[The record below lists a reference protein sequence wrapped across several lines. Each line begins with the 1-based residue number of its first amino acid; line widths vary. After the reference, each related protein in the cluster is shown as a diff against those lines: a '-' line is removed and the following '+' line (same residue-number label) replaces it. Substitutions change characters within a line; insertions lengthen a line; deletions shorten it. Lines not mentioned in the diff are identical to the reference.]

1 MSNGQEGRVPGN
13 LLTTAMLCVAKL
25 AVLRQLAAEGESADP
40 LLVPSP
46 SLGRR
51 ESHRALAIASRL
63 RRTPMSPRCIR
74 CCNRCSPIP
83 STHRIPRPFSLCS
96 CMLCATRV
104 CLRHSVPN
112 PLRLQVPQTWQ
123 EVDDQ
128 TTLLELVRGRSEWV
142 VHTACSEELWST
154 RLPNEKA
161 RAAPSSAIARH
172 ICLLKPLAA
181 AGTCRHYSTPE
192 TAFRS
197 AVVGQLHSPLRISKP
212 QPNRTQT
219 SCDDKRLS
227 LQLKWRLCLKPCAKL
242 PAVMMWEPPIGWS
255 LNPLG
260 IRTWEPES
268 NRNTLGS
275 LKMYA
280 QHSAASIAPRRWVV
294 HSASDG
300 SIVLATC

>member
-1 MSNGQEGRVPGN
+1 
-13 LLTTAMLCVAKL
+13 
-25 AVLRQLAAEGESADP
+25 
-40 LLVPSP
+40 
-46 SLGRR
+46 
-51 ESHRALAIASRL
+51 
-63 RRTPMSPRCIR
+63 MSPRCIR

-96 CMLCATRV
+96 CMLCATRL
-104 CLRHSVPN
+104 CLRHSVPYH
-112 PLRLQVPQTWQ
+112 LRLQVPQTWQ

-161 RAAPSSAIARH
+161 RAAPWSAIARH

-192 TAFRS
+192 TAFHS
-197 AVVGQLHSPLRISKP
+197 AVVGQLHSPLRTYFQAATESHSDFRDD
-212 QPNRTQT
+212 Q
-219 SCDDKRLS
+219 CDDKRLS

-280 QHSAASIAPRRWVV
+280 QHSAASIAPWKALVC
-294 HSASDG
+294 
-300 SIVLATC
+300 TQCQ